1 MTAWILSGSPSSP
14 LIFRIIKFVP
24 FSLPVNTVFFKY
36 GMEIIPVRSIITTS
50 FLLFHCKLL
59 KCSLYLHHKPPYRNH
74 YTPFL
79 SMKHQEYL
87 MLAVF
92 LSPIYLLFQ
101 AYILLWLYAWADS
114 CSPALHSLFFRIP
127 VTVLYLFFAVSPLT
141 GFLITKEPLHHF
153 LRVISNYWLGT
164 LEYILLFIITFDVI
178 RRVTGHS
185 FFMKYRY
192 PAMLHTMPKNLVIFG
207 GFAIG
212 LILMVSIYGVLHAR
226 RVYVRQDPVVIE
238 KSSSLPGL
246 KIALIAD
253 LHLGYNSTKSHV
265 RKIVDTINSQNVD
278 LVCIAGDLFDNDYDA
293 IKDPDK
299 MADILSGIKSRYGT
313 YACWG
318 NHDVSEKILAG
329 FTFPQKET
337 IVRDGR
343 FTEFL
348 HHAGITMLE
357 DETVCINNAFYLVG
371 RRDKDMAKKEQL
383 PRKTFA
389 EITEPLDPSLPIIVM
404 DHQPGELSEASDAG
418 VDLDLSGHTHDGQ
431 MFPANLV
438 VHFLWENACGV
449 LKKGSMTSIVTSG
462 AGVWGPA
469 MRVGTNNEV
478 VIANVSFDPA
488 TDQ

>member
-1 MTAWILSGSPSSP
+1 MIAWILSGSPSSP

-24 FSLPVNTVFFKY
+24 FSLPVNVVFFKY
-36 GMEIIPVRSIITTS
+36 GMEIIPVSSIITTS

-79 SMKHQEYL
+79 STKHQEYL

-92 LSPIYLLFQ
+92 LSPVYLLFQ

-278 LVCIAGDLFDNDYDA
+278 LVCIAGDLFDNDYNA
-293 IKDPDK
+293 IKDPDEV
-299 MADILSGIKSRYGT
+299 ADILSDIKSRYGT

-449 LKKGSMTSIVTSG
+449 LKKGAMTSIVTSG

>member
-1 MTAWILSGSPSSP
+1 
-14 LIFRIIKFVP
+14 
-24 FSLPVNTVFFKY
+24 
-36 GMEIIPVRSIITTS
+36 
-50 FLLFHCKLL
+50 
-59 KCSLYLHHKPPYRNH
+59 
-74 YTPFL
+74 
-79 SMKHQEYL
+79 

-114 CSPALHSLFFRIP
+114 CSPALHSPFFRIP

-141 GFLITKEPLHHF
+141 GFLITKEPFHHF

-164 LEYILLFIITFDVI
+164 LEYVLLFILTFDLI

-207 GFAIG
+207 GFAIV
-212 LILMVSIYGVLHAR
+212 LILSVSIYGVLHAR
-226 RVYVRQDPVVIE
+226 RVYVRHDPVVIE

-253 LHLGYNSTKSHV
+253 LHLGYNSTKSHA
-265 RKIVDTINSQNVD
+265 RKVVDTINSQNVD
-278 LVCIAGDLFDNDYDA
+278 LVCIAGDLFDNDFDA
-293 IKDPDK
+293 IKDPDQV
-299 MADILSGIKSRYGT
+299 ADILSGIQSRYGT

-318 NHDVSEKILAG
+318 NHDVNEKILAG
-329 FTFPQKET
+329 FTFPQKEK
-337 IVRDGR
+337 IVRDER
-343 FTEFL
+343 FSEFL
-348 HHAGITMLE
+348 DHAGITMLE
-357 DETVCINNAFYLVG
+357 DETICIDDAFYLVG
-371 RRDKDMAKKEQL
+371 RRDEEMSRKEQL
-383 PRKTFA
+383 PRMSFA
-389 EITEPLDPSLPIIVM
+389 EITESLDPTLPIIVM
-404 DHQPGELSEASDAG
+404 DHEPRELSEAADAG

-431 MFPANLV
+431 MFPANIV

-449 LKKGSMTSIVTSG
+449 LKKGNMTSVVTSG

-478 VIANVSFDPA
+478 VIAEVSFDPSSG
-488 TDQ
+488 Q

>member
-1 MTAWILSGSPSSP
+1 M
-14 LIFRIIKFVP
+14 
-24 FSLPVNTVFFKY
+24 
-36 GMEIIPVRSIITTS
+36 
-50 FLLFHCKLL
+50 
-59 KCSLYLHHKPPYRNH
+59 
-74 YTPFL
+74 
-79 SMKHQEYL
+79 
-87 MLAVF
+87 
-92 LSPIYLLFQ
+92 
-101 AYILLWLYAWADS
+101 
-114 CSPALHSLFFRIP
+114 
-127 VTVLYLFFAVSPLT
+127 
-141 GFLITKEPLHHF
+141 
-153 LRVISNYWLGT
+153 ISNYWLGT

-226 RVYVRQDPVVIE
+226 RIYVRQDPVVIE

-299 MADILSGIKSRYGT
+299 VADILSDIKSRYGT

-449 LKKGSMTSIVTSG
+449 LKKGAMTSIVTSG

>member
-1 MTAWILSGSPSSP
+1 
-14 LIFRIIKFVP
+14 
-24 FSLPVNTVFFKY
+24 
-36 GMEIIPVRSIITTS
+36 
-50 FLLFHCKLL
+50 
-59 KCSLYLHHKPPYRNH
+59 
-74 YTPFL
+74 
-79 SMKHQEYL
+79 

-101 AYILLWLYAWADS
+101 AYILLWLYAWVDS

-238 KSSSLPGL
+238 KSSSLPEL

-299 MADILSGIKSRYGT
+299 VADILSDIKSRYGT

-357 DETVCINNAFYLVG
+357 DETVCIDNAFYLVG
-371 RRDKDMAKKEQL
+371 RRDKDMAKKNSSCGKPFLRSPNLSIPHFPSSSWITSRENCQRPPMPVSTWTSPDTPMTVRCFRQTL
-383 PRKTFA
+383 WSIFSGKTPA
-389 EITEPLDPSLPIIVM
+389 ES
-404 DHQPGELSEASDAG
+404 
-418 VDLDLSGHTHDGQ
+418 
-431 MFPANLV
+431 
-438 VHFLWENACGV
+438 
-449 LKKGSMTSIVTSG
+449 
-462 AGVWGPA
+462 
-469 MRVGTNNEV
+469 
-478 VIANVSFDPA
+478 
-488 TDQ
+488 

>member
-24 FSLPVNTVFFKY
+24 FSLPVNVVFFKY

-79 SMKHQEYL
+79 STKHQEYL

-207 GFAIG
+207 GFVIG

-299 MADILSGIKSRYGT
+299 VADILSDIKSRYGT

-318 NHDVSEKILAG
+318 NHDVSEKLLAG

-343 FTEFL
+343 VTEFL

-357 DETVCINNAFYLVG
+357 DETVCINNAFYLIG

-488 TDQ
+488 TD

>member
-1 MTAWILSGSPSSP
+1 
-14 LIFRIIKFVP
+14 
-24 FSLPVNTVFFKY
+24 
-36 GMEIIPVRSIITTS
+36 MEIIPVRSIITTS

-79 SMKHQEYL
+79 STKHQEYL

-92 LSPIYLLFQ
+92 LSPVYLLFQ

-278 LVCIAGDLFDNDYDA
+278 LVCIAGDLFDNDYNA
-293 IKDPDK
+293 IKDPDEV
-299 MADILSGIKSRYGT
+299 ADILSDIKSRYGT

-449 LKKGSMTSIVTSG
+449 LKKGAMTSIVTSG

>member
-1 MTAWILSGSPSSP
+1 MALRLGGFLLPGASFTVFQDPCHSP
-14 LIFRIIKFVP
+14 LSVFCRQPADRISDHKRTTSP
-24 FSLPVNTVFFKY
+24 FSPGDQQLLARHSGIYPAFYHHLRRDPPCHRPFLLY
-36 GMEIIPVRSIITTS
+36 EIPVPG
-50 FLLFHCKLL
+50 H
-59 KCSLYLHHKPPYRNH
+59 
-74 YTPFL
+74 
-79 SMKHQEYL
+79 
-87 MLAVF
+87 A
-92 LSPIYLLFQ
+92 
-101 AYILLWLYAWADS
+101 AYHAEKSRDLWRLCHWPD
-114 CSPALHSLFFRIP
+114 P
-127 VTVLYLFFAVSPLT
+127 
-141 GFLITKEPLHHF
+141 
-153 LRVISNYWLGT
+153 
-164 LEYILLFIITFDVI
+164 
-178 RRVTGHS
+178 
-185 FFMKYRY
+185 
-192 PAMLHTMPKNLVIFG
+192 
-207 GFAIG
+207 
-212 LILMVSIYGVLHAR
+212 YGVLHAR

-278 LVCIAGDLFDNDYDA
+278 LVCIAGDLFDNDYNA
-293 IKDPDK
+293 IKDPDEV
-299 MADILSGIKSRYGT
+299 ADILSGIKSRYGT

-357 DETVCINNAFYLVG
+357 DETVCIDNAFYLVG

-383 PRKTFA
+383 LRKTFA

>member
-1 MTAWILSGSPSSP
+1 MIAWILSGSPSSP

-24 FSLPVNTVFFKY
+24 FSLPVNVVFFKY
-36 GMEIIPVRSIITTS
+36 GMEIIPVSSIITTS

-79 SMKHQEYL
+79 STKHQEYL

-92 LSPIYLLFQ
+92 LSPVYLLFQ

-278 LVCIAGDLFDNDYDA
+278 LVCIAGDLFDNDYNA

-299 MADILSGIKSRYGT
+299 VADILSDIKSRYGT

-404 DHQPGELSEASDAG
+404 DHQPVELSEASDAG

-449 LKKGSMTSIVTSG
+449 LKKGAMTSIVTSG

>member
-1 MTAWILSGSPSSP
+1 
-14 LIFRIIKFVP
+14 
-24 FSLPVNTVFFKY
+24 
-36 GMEIIPVRSIITTS
+36 MEIIPVSSIITTS

-79 SMKHQEYL
+79 STKHQEYL

-92 LSPIYLLFQ
+92 LSPVYLLFQ

-278 LVCIAGDLFDNDYDA
+278 LVCIAGDLFDNDYNA
-293 IKDPDK
+293 IKDPDEV
-299 MADILSGIKSRYGT
+299 ADILSDIKSRYGT

-449 LKKGSMTSIVTSG
+449 LKKGAMTSIVTSG

>member
-1 MTAWILSGSPSSP
+1 
-14 LIFRIIKFVP
+14 
-24 FSLPVNTVFFKY
+24 
-36 GMEIIPVRSIITTS
+36 
-50 FLLFHCKLL
+50 
-59 KCSLYLHHKPPYRNH
+59 
-74 YTPFL
+74 
-79 SMKHQEYL
+79 

-92 LSPIYLLFQ
+92 LSPVYLLFQ

-278 LVCIAGDLFDNDYDA
+278 LVCIAGDLFDNDYNA
-293 IKDPDK
+293 IKDPDEV
-299 MADILSGIKSRYGT
+299 ADILSDIKSRYGT

-329 FTFPQKET
+329 FTFPQKERSSGT
-337 IVRDGR
+337 GGLRNFCTTPVSRCWRTRPSASIMHSI
-343 FTEFL
+343 L
-348 HHAGITMLE
+348 SAAGIRIWQKKNSSRGKPLLRSPNLSIPHFPSSSWITSRENCQKPPMPVSIWTSPAIPTM
-357 DETVCINNAFYLVG
+357 G
-371 RRDKDMAKKEQL
+371 RCFRQTL
-383 PRKTFA
+383 
-389 EITEPLDPSLPIIVM
+389 
-404 DHQPGELSEASDAG
+404 
-418 VDLDLSGHTHDGQ
+418 
-431 MFPANLV
+431 
-438 VHFLWENACGV
+438 
-449 LKKGSMTSIVTSG
+449 
-462 AGVWGPA
+462 
-469 MRVGTNNEV
+469 
-478 VIANVSFDPA
+478 
-488 TDQ
+488 

>member
-1 MTAWILSGSPSSP
+1 
-14 LIFRIIKFVP
+14 
-24 FSLPVNTVFFKY
+24 
-36 GMEIIPVRSIITTS
+36 
-50 FLLFHCKLL
+50 
-59 KCSLYLHHKPPYRNH
+59 
-74 YTPFL
+74 
-79 SMKHQEYL
+79 

-299 MADILSGIKSRYGT
+299 VADIPVSRAGT
-313 YACWG
+313 A
-318 NHDVSEKILAG
+318 HTPAG
-329 FTFPQKET
+329 
-337 IVRDGR
+337 
-343 FTEFL
+343 
-348 HHAGITMLE
+348 ATM
-357 DETVCINNAFYLVG
+357 T
-371 RRDKDMAKKEQL
+371 
-383 PRKTFA
+383 
-389 EITEPLDPSLPIIVM
+389 
-404 DHQPGELSEASDAG
+404 
-418 VDLDLSGHTHDGQ
+418 
-431 MFPANLV
+431 
-438 VHFLWENACGV
+438 
-449 LKKGSMTSIVTSG
+449 
-462 AGVWGPA
+462 
-469 MRVGTNNEV
+469 
-478 VIANVSFDPA
+478 
-488 TDQ
+488 

>member
-1 MTAWILSGSPSSP
+1 
-14 LIFRIIKFVP
+14 
-24 FSLPVNTVFFKY
+24 
-36 GMEIIPVRSIITTS
+36 
-50 FLLFHCKLL
+50 
-59 KCSLYLHHKPPYRNH
+59 
-74 YTPFL
+74 
-79 SMKHQEYL
+79 

-114 CSPALHSLFFRIP
+114 CSPALHSPFFRIP

-141 GFLITKEPLHHF
+141 GFLITKEPFHHF

-164 LEYILLFIITFDVI
+164 LEYILLFILTFDLI

-207 GFAIG
+207 GFAIV
-212 LILMVSIYGVLHAR
+212 LILSVSIYGVLHAR
-226 RVYVRQDPVVIE
+226 RVYVRHDPVVIE

-265 RKIVDTINSQNVD
+265 RKIVDTINSQNAD
-278 LVCIAGDLFDNDYDA
+278 LVCIAGDLFDNDFDA
-293 IKDPDK
+293 IKDPNQV
-299 MADILSGIKSRYGT
+299 ADILSGIQSRYGT

-318 NHDVSEKILAG
+318 NHDVNEKILAG
-329 FTFPQKET
+329 FTFPQKEK
-337 IVRDGR
+337 IVRDER
-343 FTEFL
+343 FSEFL
-348 HHAGITMLE
+348 DHAGITMLE
-357 DETVCINNAFYLVG
+357 DETICIDDAFYLVG
-371 RRDKDMAKKEQL
+371 RRDEEMSRKEQL
-383 PRKTFA
+383 PRMTFA
-389 EITEPLDPSLPIIVM
+389 EITESLDPTLPIIVM
-404 DHQPGELSEASDAG
+404 DHEPRELSEAADAG

-431 MFPANLV
+431 MFPANIV
-438 VHFLWENACGV
+438 IHFLWENACGV
-449 LKKGSMTSIVTSG
+449 LKKGNMTSVVTSG

-478 VIANVSFDPA
+478 VIAEVSFDPSSG
-488 TDQ
+488 Q

>member
-1 MTAWILSGSPSSP
+1 MTAWILSGSPSSL

-24 FSLPVNTVFFKY
+24 FSLPVNVVFFKY

-79 SMKHQEYL
+79 STKHQEYL

-164 LEYILLFIITFDVI
+164 LEYILLFIIIFDVI

-226 RVYVRQDPVVIE
+226 RVYVRQDPIVIE

-469 MRVGTNNEV
+469 MRVGTDNEV

-488 TDQ
+488 TD

>member
-24 FSLPVNTVFFKY
+24 FSLPVNVVFFKY

-79 SMKHQEYL
+79 STKHQEYL

-299 MADILSGIKSRYGT
+299 VADILSGIKSRYGT

-357 DETVCINNAFYLVG
+357 DETVCIDNAFYLVG

-383 PRKTFA
+383 LRKTFS

-449 LKKGSMTSIVTSG
+449 LKKGAMTSIVTSG

>member
-24 FSLPVNTVFFKY
+24 FSLPVNVVFFKY
-36 GMEIIPVRSIITTS
+36 GMEIIPVSSIITTS

-79 SMKHQEYL
+79 STKHQEYL

-278 LVCIAGDLFDNDYDA
+278 LVCIAGDLFDNDYNA
-293 IKDPDK
+293 IKDPDEV
-299 MADILSGIKSRYGT
+299 ADILSDIKSRYGT

-449 LKKGSMTSIVTSG
+449 LKKGAMTSIVTSG

>member
-1 MTAWILSGSPSSP
+1 MIAWILSGSPSSP

-24 FSLPVNTVFFKY
+24 FSLPVNVVFFKY

-79 SMKHQEYL
+79 STKHQEYL

-92 LSPIYLLFQ
+92 LSPVYLLFQ

-278 LVCIAGDLFDNDYDA
+278 LVCIAGDLFDNDYNA
-293 IKDPDK
+293 IKDPDEV
-299 MADILSGIKSRYGT
+299 ADILSDIKSRYGT

-449 LKKGSMTSIVTSG
+449 LKKGAMTSIVTSG

>member
-1 MTAWILSGSPSSP
+1 MTAWILSGSPSSL

-24 FSLPVNTVFFKY
+24 FSLPVNVVFFKY

-79 SMKHQEYL
+79 STKHQEYL

-488 TDQ
+488 TD

>member
-24 FSLPVNTVFFKY
+24 FSLPVNVVFFKY

-79 SMKHQEYL
+79 STKHQEYL

-278 LVCIAGDLFDNDYDA
+278 LVCIAGDLFDNDYNA

-299 MADILSGIKSRYGT
+299 VADILSDIKSRYGT

>member
-1 MTAWILSGSPSSP
+1 
-14 LIFRIIKFVP
+14 
-24 FSLPVNTVFFKY
+24 
-36 GMEIIPVRSIITTS
+36 
-50 FLLFHCKLL
+50 
-59 KCSLYLHHKPPYRNH
+59 
-74 YTPFL
+74 
-79 SMKHQEYL
+79 

-92 LSPIYLLFQ
+92 LSPVYLLFQ

-278 LVCIAGDLFDNDYDA
+278 LVCIAGDLFDNDYNA
-293 IKDPDK
+293 IKDPDEV
-299 MADILSGIKSRYGT
+299 ADILSDIKSRYGT

-371 RRDKDMAKKEQL
+371 RRDKDMAKKNSSRGKPLLRSPNLSIPHFPSSSWITNRENCQKPPMPVSIWTSPDTPMTVRCFRQTL
-383 PRKTFA
+383 WSIFSGKTPA
-389 EITEPLDPSLPIIVM
+389 E
-404 DHQPGELSEASDAG
+404 
-418 VDLDLSGHTHDGQ
+418 
-431 MFPANLV
+431 F
-438 VHFLWENACGV
+438 
-449 LKKGSMTSIVTSG
+449 
-462 AGVWGPA
+462 
-469 MRVGTNNEV
+469 
-478 VIANVSFDPA
+478 
-488 TDQ
+488 